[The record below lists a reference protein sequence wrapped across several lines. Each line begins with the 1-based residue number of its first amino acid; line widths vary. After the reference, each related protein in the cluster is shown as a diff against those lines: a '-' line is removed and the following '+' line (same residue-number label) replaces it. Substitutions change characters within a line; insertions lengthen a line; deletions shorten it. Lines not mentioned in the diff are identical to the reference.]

1 MAEVL
6 FKKLVRDKD
15 EEDLWR
21 VESAGVWAYA
31 GAQATDNAQ
40 RAMMERGL
48 DLSGHRSQPATNE
61 LLSQFDLIVVMT
73 REHKEA
79 LLEQMP
85 ALEGKTVLLR
95 EIAGEKGDFAD
106 PVGGDITV
114 YRSAADEIESLL
126 EQGYPNLLS
135 HTDN

>member
-21 VESAGVWAYA
+21 VESAGVWAYS
-31 GAQATDNAQ
+31 GSPATDNAQ

-61 LLSQFDLIVVMT
+61 LLSQSDLIVAMT

-85 ALEGKTVLLR
+85 ALEGKTLLLR

>member
-21 VESAGVWAYA
+21 VESAGAWAYS
-31 GAQATDNAQ
+31 GSPATDNAQ

-61 LLSQFDLIVVMT
+61 LLSQFELIVVMT
-73 REHKEA
+73 REHKEG

-85 ALEGKTVLLR
+85 ALEGKIFLLR
-95 EIAGEKGDFAD
+95 EIAGEQGDFAD

>member
-21 VESAGVWAYA
+21 VESAGVWAYS
-31 GAQATDNAQ
+31 GSPATDNAQ

-61 LLSQFDLIVVMT
+61 LLSQFELIVVMT
-73 REHKEA
+73 REHKEG

-85 ALEGKTVLLR
+85 ALEGKIFLLR
-95 EIAGEKGDFAD
+95 EIAGEQGDFAD